1 VARQKRQTLPL
12 DAKVGRLETYEEQ
25 APLLAE
31 AEWRGRRW
39 AFTQAASP
47 RPLSDAV
54 ILDLHAHM
62 FQPLL
67 DWAGLSAAGLALL
80 GALRSANKIDQ
91 RRSQMESPIQ
101 VVRRFCA
108 AWSDNVGAAELA
120 AFFSDN
126 AVYHNIP
133 LAPVTGRQAIAN
145 NIATFIRPGA
155 PGIESLALR
164 LINIVA
170 EGPIVMTE
178 RVDVFKVPNK
188 SFELQVMGIFEV
200 RDGKIDAWRDYF
212 DMNQFTTRMG

>member
-1 VARQKRQTLPL
+1 MTDNNERTRRKFLYT
-12 DAKVGRLETYEEQ
+12 VG
-25 APLLAE
+25 
-31 AEWRGRRW
+31 G
-39 AFTQAASP
+39 
-47 RPLSDAV
+47 
-54 ILDLHAHM
+54 
-62 FQPLL
+62 
-67 DWAGLSAAGLALL
+67 AGIVSAAGLAWM
-80 GALRSANKIDQ
+80 ARRSATTVDERK
-91 RRSQMESPIQ
+91 SQMESPIQ

-108 AWSDNVGAAELA
+108 AWSDDVAAAELA

>member
-1 VARQKRQTLPL
+1 MTDKKERT
-12 DAKVGRLETYEEQ
+12 
-25 APLLAE
+25 
-31 AEWRGRRW
+31 RRM
-39 AFTQAASP
+39 F
-47 RPLSDAV
+47 
-54 ILDLHAHM
+54 LHA
-62 FQPLL
+62 FGG
-67 DWAGLSAAGLALL
+67 AGIVSATALAC
-80 GALRSANKIDQ
+80 

-133 LAPVTGRQAIAN
+133 LAPIIGRQAIAN

>member
-1 VARQKRQTLPL
+1 MTDKKERARRM
-12 DAKVGRLETYEEQ
+12 
-25 APLLAE
+25 
-31 AEWRGRRW
+31 
-39 AFTQAASP
+39 F
-47 RPLSDAV
+47 
-54 ILDLHAHM
+54 LHAVVG
-62 FQPLL
+62 
-67 DWAGLSAAGLALL
+67 AGIVSATALAC
-80 GALRSANKIDQ
+80 
-91 RRSQMESPIQ
+91 RRSPMESPIE

-133 LAPVTGRQAIAN
+133 LAPITGRQAIAN

-155 PGIESLALR
+155 PGIESLALH

-178 RVDVFKVPNK
+178 RVDVFKVANR

-212 DMNQFTTRMG
+212 DLNQFTTRMG

>member
-1 VARQKRQTLPL
+1 MDKKDL
-12 DAKVGRLETYEEQ
+12 DSRTEISHS
-25 APLLAE
+25 PS
-31 AEWRGRRW
+31 RRK
-39 AFTQAASP
+39 F
-47 RPLSDAV
+47 
-54 ILDLHAHM
+54 LHAIGG
-62 FQPLL
+62 
-67 DWAGLSAAGLALL
+67 AGIASAAGVALM
-80 GALRSANKIDQ
+80 GARRSATKNDH
-91 RRSQMESPIQ
+91 RRSQMESPIR

-108 AWSDNVGAAELA
+108 AWSENVGAAELA

-178 RVDVFKVPNK
+178 RVDTFKVPNK